1 MAYISKGVLKNN
13 ITIGKAKVIST
24 NLLTKG
30 HMIPYVDY
38 TPTSITI
45 HETDCPDVKATQFYL
60 SVKNGQNDVSRKQ
73 ASFHFCVDAT
83 TIRQLVNVFKTCWHA
98 GCKEGNTTSIGIEIC
113 QYSNNKSLQ
122 KQAYENAAELVKI
135 LKKEITTVKKV
146 VRHYDWTRKN
156 CPSYLLD
163 KKYSGLTWNWFT
175 SLLEE
180 GKTYKQLENG
190 DYNKKAKV
198 ISNTLNV
205 REDRPDT
212 EGKLAPKTFE
222 MKEGEEF
229 LLGYVLNGWASIW
242 VEGDFGYINTSSK
255 YIEIL

>member
-1 MAYISKGVLKNN
+1 MAYITKGVLKNG

-24 NLLTKG
+24 NLLSKG
-30 HMIPYVDY
+30 HMIPYEDY

-45 HETDCPDVKATQFYL
+45 HETDLPNTPATQFYL
-60 SVKNGQNDVSRKQ
+60 SVKNGQNDLSRVQ
-73 ASFHFCVDAT
+73 ASFHFSVDAN
-83 TIRQLVNVFKTCWHA
+83 TIRQVVNLFKTCWHA
-98 GCKEGNTTSIGIEIC
+98 GCKAGNTTSIGIEIC
-113 QYSNNKSLQ
+113 QYSNNKELQ
-122 KQAYENAAELVKI
+122 KQAYENAAELVKL
-135 LKKEITTVKKV
+135 LKKEISSVKKV

-156 CPSYLLD
+156 CPSYLLN

-180 GKTYKQLENG
+180 DKVYKQLENG

-205 REDRPDT
+205 REDRPNSD
-212 EGKLAPKTFE
+212 GSLAKKLFE

-242 VEGDFGYINTSSK
+242 TEGDHGFINTSNK
-255 YIEIL
+255 YIELL